1 MLRSGGQGQLG
12 PAKSGC
18 FYAADGQQDG
28 REGHQGGDN
37 EGVISN
43 TTSTSQIQVDKESS
57 GVMENSSVI

>member
-1 MLRSGGQGQLG
+1 MLPSGGQGQLR

-37 EGVISN
+37 EGVPSNISN
-43 TTSTSQIQVDKESS
+43 TNIK
-57 GVMENSSVI
+57 